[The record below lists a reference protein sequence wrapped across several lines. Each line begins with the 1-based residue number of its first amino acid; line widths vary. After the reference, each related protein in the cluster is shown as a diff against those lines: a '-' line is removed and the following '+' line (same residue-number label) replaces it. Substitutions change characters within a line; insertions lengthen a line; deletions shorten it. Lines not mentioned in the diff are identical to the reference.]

1 MSFRISRLLLL
12 PVALLSASL
21 LTGGTSLQAEN
32 WPQWRGPHRDGISSE
47 KDLPAQVN
55 KDENIAWRLPLSG
68 AGGATPVVWGDRV
81 FVTTVDGEQLFL
93 ICVGTDGKQR
103 WKRAVGS
110 GNKKARGDEG
120 NAASNSP
127 STDGKHVWAMFTSGD
142 LSCFTVDGDEVWRVN
157 LQERFGKFK
166 IAFGMTSTPVLDGDR
181 LYLQLIHGEGN
192 PKTREATIAALD
204 ALTGE
209 TKWKTGRPSEAYQ
222 ENEHSYASPTIYR
235 DAQRAFL
242 LTHGADYIVAHD
254 LKNGREL
261 WRCGGL
267 HPPTRYDPTLRFV
280 SSPLAIPGMIV
291 VPSAKRGITLALKPT
306 GEGNITESP
315 QFRQWMHEVTPDVPS
330 PLVVDD
336 IVYLCRENGNLIA
349 LDRNSGKKLY
359 EERTHRHRHRASP
372 VYADGKIYLTARD
385 GTISVVKHGRDFE
398 LLATN
403 KMDEE
408 ISASPAVA
416 NGKIYLRTF
425 DALYAISK

>member
-1 MSFRISRLLLL
+1 MSQRTLLL
-12 PVALLSASL
+12 VITTFALLVGN
-21 LTGGTSLQAEN
+21 TPLQAEN
-32 WPQWRGPHRDGISSE
+32 WPHWRGPQRNGISSE
-47 KDLPAQVN
+47 KNLPAQFAPDNRV
-55 KDENIAWRLPLSG
+55 AWRFPLSG
-68 AGGATPVVWGDRV
+68 PGGATPVVWGDRV
-81 FVTTVDGEQLFL
+81 FVTTVDGDQPFL
-93 ICVGTDGKQR
+93 VCVSTNGKEL

-142 LSCFTVDGDEVWRVN
+142 LSCFTVDGNEVWQVN

-192 PKTREATIAALD
+192 PETREATIAALD

-209 TKWKTGRPSEAYQ
+209 TKWQTGRPSEAYQ

-235 DAQRAFL
+235 DAERSYL

-254 LKNGREL
+254 LSDGHEL

-291 VPSAKRGITLALKPT
+291 VPSAKRGITLALKPN
-306 GEGNITESP
+306 GQGNITDAAK
-315 QFRQWMHEVTPDVPS
+315 FRLWTHEVTPDVPS

-349 LDRNSGKKLY
+349 LDRKTGNKLY

-385 GTISVVKHGRDFE
+385 GTISVVKHGREFE

-403 KMDEE
+403 QMEEE
-408 ISASPAVA
+408 ISASPAIS
-416 NGKIYLRTF
+416 NGKIYIRTF
-425 DALYAISK
+425 EALYSISK